1 MLLYVLLSHTIIC
14 FHITLVDTLVIVYIT
29 FQSQTYLSG
38 LQSSSRNTN
47 LYTLTDNNKKL
58 MKTREEIQ
66 RNRARAKAKK
76 KKKKISWIH
85 VTEKWLSLSILG
97 HMPQFS
103 SVTQPCPTLCDPMNS
118 STPGLPVHHH
128 LLEFTQTQ
136 VHQVGDATEPSHPLS
151 SPFPPAP
158 NPSQH
163 QSLFQWVSSSH
174 EVAKVLELQL

>member
-1 MLLYVLLSHTIIC
+1 MLLYVLITHTIIC

-76 KKKKISWIH
+76 KKKNF
-85 VTEKWLSLSILG
+85 LD
-97 HMPQFS
+97 
-103 SVTQPCPTLCDPMNS
+103 PCN
-118 STPGLPVHHH
+118 
-128 LLEFTQTQ
+128 
-136 VHQVGDATEPSHPLS
+136 
-151 SPFPPAP
+151 
-158 NPSQH
+158 
-163 QSLFQWVSSSH
+163 
-174 EVAKVLELQL
+174 